1 MKFKNGARRVSRR
14 VDIIRNGAA
23 VTTLD
28 IVESPVVSV
37 QAEAVLKANM
47 TGVFRA
53 SEILRPTSD
62 LL

>member
-37 QAEAVLKANM
+37 QADAVLKANM
-47 TGVFRA
+47 T
-53 SEILRPTSD
+53 
-62 LL
+62 